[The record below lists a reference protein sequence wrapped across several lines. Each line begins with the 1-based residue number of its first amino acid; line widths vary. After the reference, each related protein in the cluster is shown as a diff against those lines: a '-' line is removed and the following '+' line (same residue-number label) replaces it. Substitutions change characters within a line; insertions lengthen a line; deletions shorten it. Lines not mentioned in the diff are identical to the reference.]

1 MINKELKKSNFN
13 TICVKCSSN
22 NTIISLVNP
31 EGSII
36 TTLSSGHLKYKGSR
50 KGICWFYK
58 SRHKYCYNLYCF
70 ARLGGPD

>member
-50 KGICWFYK
+50 KDK
-58 SRHKYCYNLYCF
+58 
-70 ARLGGPD
+70 